1 MTAEATE
8 KKQETR
14 LYIVPKRGVIEREG
28 GKRVVVIVDGKV
40 QTKPVTVVREVG
52 ADVYI
57 SAGLNGSESIIVS
70 ESDKLKVGDRV
81 ESKENLFGLPS
92 TNAVSHNGQVQ
103 KIEGARLLSRPAS
116 WIG

>member
-1 MTAEATE
+1 MATACQRPSRRTNTRVYRIFPT

-81 ESKENLFGLPS
+81 ESK
-92 TNAVSHNGQVQ
+92 
-103 KIEGARLLSRPAS
+103 K
-116 WIG
+116 